1 MPSAMTLS
9 PLAYGLLALLAIALV
24 TAMVTDIRARIIPNK
39 LNAAVALAAPLF
51 WFAMGEGLWPDVAIH
66 LLCGVIVFAFF
77 LLMFKFGLMQGGDV
91 KLLVALSLW
100 LDWQQVYNLIL
111 FSSLIGIGITL
122 IFWAL
127 HRIRKAEG
135 PPEVPFGIAIALAG
149 LIIISERY
157 FNHFA

>member
-1 MPSAMTLS
+1 MTLT

-51 WFAMGEGLWPDVAIH
+51 WFAMGESLWPDAAIH

-77 LLMFKFGLMQGGDV
+77 LLMFRFGLMQGGDV

-100 LDWQQVYNLIL
+100 LEWQQVYSLIL
-111 FSSLIGIGITL
+111 YSSLIGIAVTL
-122 IFWAL
+122 IFWAA
-127 HRIRKAEG
+127 HKVRKAEG
-135 PPEVPFGIAIALAG
+135 QPEVPFGIAIALAG
-149 LIIISERY
+149 LLIISERY

>member
-1 MPSAMTLS
+1 MRWDMILT

-51 WFAMGEGLWPDVAIH
+51 WLAMGESLWPDVAIH
-66 LLCGVIVFAFF
+66 LLCAAIVFAFF

-100 LDWQQVYNLIL
+100 LDWQQVYTLIL
-111 FSSLIGIGITL
+111 YSSLIGIAITL
-122 IFWAL
+122 MFWAS
-127 HRIRKAEG
+127 HKARKDEG
-135 PPEVPFGIAIALAG
+135 PAEVPFGIAIALAG
-149 LIIISERY
+149 LFIISERY

>member
-1 MPSAMTLS
+1 MTLS

-24 TAMVTDIRARIIPNK
+24 TAMATDIRARIIPNK

-51 WFAMGEGLWPDVAIH
+51 WFAMGESLWPDVAIH
-66 LLCGVIVFAFF
+66 LLCGVIVFGFF

-111 FSSLIGIGITL
+111 YSSLIGIAITL
-122 IFWAL
+122 IFWGVHKA
-127 HRIRKAEG
+127 RKVEG

-149 LIIISERY
+149 LFIISERY
-157 FNHFA
+157 FNHFT